1 LTIPFSTVLAGI
13 LFPIVGW
20 LGALIGFILSC
31 VGFSL
36 QRVMTPDLDVNNGFY
51 GFFLIRKRFG
61 NLAAGLYQVYWKPYA
76 LILPHRG
83 LWSHG
88 AVISTLFRMLYLF
101 IPIIMLG
108 YFLGYNLFYW
118 WDWWIYLSYGVIIAD
133 LGHICLDYIK
143 PFDEWYS
150 STIDE

>member
-1 LTIPFSTVLAGI
+1 
-13 LFPIVGW
+13 
-20 LGALIGFILSC
+20 
-31 VGFSL
+31 
-36 QRVMTPDLDVNNGFY
+36 MTPDLDVNNGFY
-51 GFFLIRKRFG
+51 GFSLIRKRFG
-61 NLAAGLYQVYWKPYA
+61 NLAANLYQVYWKPYA
-76 LILPHRG
+76 IILPHRG

-88 AVISTLFRMLYLF
+88 AVISTLFRMIYLF
-101 IPIIMLG
+101 IPIIVLG